1 MSPFGV
7 YDRTM
12 VREGRPII
20 GLLTDFGQRDP
31 YVAAMKLVIA
41 ERCDADILD
50 LGHEIHPQGIEEAAF
65 FLSFLLRSGTDAR
78 NLVVVAVVDPGVGS
92 ERRILAAH
100 RGPLTLLAPDN
111 GILSLVVGR
120 DWTVHSVEN
129 ESLFLPHGSATFHG
143 RDRFAPVAAAL
154 ANGIPHGALGPA
166 VSVESMKRIG
176 YTPPRIGIEEVT
188 GTVIS
193 IDRFGNV
200 VTDVDPAVLGNPRE
214 WVLELH
220 ARRVTLHAS
229 NYEEMKER
237 NEPYLIIGSLG
248 TIEVSV
254 WGGSAAGLLQ
264 LERLSRVVLRRE
276 VKRDE

>member
-12 VREGRPII
+12 VREGRPVI

-41 ERCDADILD
+41 ERCDAEILD
-50 LGHEIHPQGIEEAAF
+50 LGHEISPQGIEEAAF
-65 FLSFLLRSGTDAR
+65 FLAFVLRSVTNAR
-78 NLVVVAVVDPGVGS
+78 NLFVVAVVDPGVGS
-92 ERRILAAH
+92 QRRILAAQ

-111 GILSLVVGR
+111 GILSLVVGSG
-120 DWTVHSVEN
+120 WTIHSVEN
-129 ESLFLPHGSATFHG
+129 ERFFLPHGSATFHG

-154 ANGIPHGALGPA
+154 ANGTPLAELGPA
-166 VSVESMKRIG
+166 VSVESIRRID
-176 YTPPRIGIEEVT
+176 YTPPKIGIDEVI

-200 VTDVDPAVLGNPRE
+200 VTDVDPAVLGNLGE
-214 WVLELH
+214 WVLELDD
-220 ARRVTLHAS
+220 RRVSLHAS
-229 NYEEMKER
+229 NYEEMSGR
-237 NEPYLIIGSLG
+237 DEPFLIVGSLG

-254 WGGSAAGLLQ
+254 SGGSAAGLLQ
-264 LERLSRVVLRRE
+264 LERLSRLVLRRE
-276 VKRDE
+276 VKEG